1 MGLPRLPRAHF
12 RLGHRF
18 PYPCPALAAAAA
30 AAAVAAAAASAATGF
45 GSWGAAASAAAGAG
59 RRAFA
64 APHSDP
70 IYRKPGGELELQRSP
85 QNLPRRNRGICWS
98 TAEPEK

>member
-1 MGLPRLPRAHF
+1 MGLPRLPQAHF

-30 AAAVAAAAASAATGF
+30 VAAVAAAAASAAIGF
-45 GSWGAAASAAAGAG
+45 GSGGAAASAAAGAG

-70 IYRKPGGELELQRSP
+70 TFQNLGVELEPQRSP
-85 QNLPRRNRGICWS
+85 PNLPRRNRGICWS
-98 TAEPEK
+98 TAEPGK